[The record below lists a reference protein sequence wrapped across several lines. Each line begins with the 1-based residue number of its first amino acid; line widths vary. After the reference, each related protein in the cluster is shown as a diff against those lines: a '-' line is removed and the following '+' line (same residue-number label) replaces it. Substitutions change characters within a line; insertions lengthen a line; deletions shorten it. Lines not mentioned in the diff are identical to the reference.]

1 VSRPPPSSV
10 YPSRRTYTKR
20 ALSGRSAVSTGET
33 TTGFAR
39 DGLQAVACEGEAHGE
54 DLRPTWP
61 VILVRGFRDEKK
73 PAVVM
78 SNTSTDL
85 QDFTGATGLKPATS
99 GVTGRSW
106 RLRADW
112 GRAGIPGASWPFRPC
127 RCGDCRVLA
136 GAFDRLPRDERGMR
150 RCLGRERSRR
160 RDALHRAAFSGAI
173 SDGAWW
179 VSRGFLGKPASVI
192 RIRSE

>member
-1 VSRPPPSSV
+1 MVAQPSLLVRRRRDSRGMVCRLSHA
-10 YPSRRTYTKR
+10 RAKRTGKT
-20 ALSGRSAVSTGET
+20 SGRLGRSSLCG
-33 TTGFAR
+33 
-39 DGLQAVACEGEAHGE
+39 DY
-54 DLRPTWP
+54 
-61 VILVRGFRDEKK
+61 RDEKK